1 MGLVDKVK
9 RSRTYQLAIGVVGFL
24 VLYLLFFRSG
34 NVDGSD
40 LTNEEINNILSGED
54 QASSDVERVSL
65 PNQQLKTPYLEAD
78 LKSKNWDVE
87 GDTLIKNNDY
97 VRLTSEKKDQAGLIF
112 NKHRFNE
119 EGFEITFKF
128 SINGKA
134 RINGLKGDGFALFL
148 TDKKLNQGTVFG
160 AEDYFKGLGLFFD
173 TYRNAQKGPP
183 FPYITVMNGDGKTPY
198 DKDHD
203 GKANELASCSARGI
217 YNSKNNEVDA
227 RLIHTTKDGY
237 LSLDYNINGNW
248 KNCFSIKDV
257 HIPDQRY
264 LGFSAA
270 TGDLFENHDIFE
282 VEVYALKQD
291 GKTMH
296 SFQDAAG
303 SSDEPQNEEG
313 QVAEEEDD
321 DPDYE
326 VDYKG
331 RHRKR
336 KNFRK
341 KRNARQRARLRNRLR
356 NSERRLQQRRASE
369 PSGFEF
375 LGTLWKIIKI
385 FFYSVLFL
393 IVAYIAFTYYRI
405 KKRSRRLNQKRSG
418 ILM

>member
-1 MGLVDKVK
+1 MGFVDKVK
-9 RSRTYQLAIGVVGFL
+9 RSRTYQLVSGIVLFL
-24 VLYLLFFRSG
+24 VVYLLFFRSS

-54 QASSDVERVSL
+54 QSSSDVEKVIL
-65 PNQQLKTPYLEAD
+65 LNQQLKAPYLEAD

-112 NKHRFNE
+112 NKHPFNE

-148 TDKKLNQGTVFG
+148 TDRKLNQGTVFG

-183 FPYITVMNGDGKTPY
+183 FPYITVMNGDGKTAY

-237 LSLDYNINGNW
+237 LSLDYSINGNW
-248 KNCFSIKDV
+248 KNCFTIKDV
-257 HIPDQRY
+257 HIPGQRY

-270 TGDLFENHDIFE
+270 TGDLVENHDILE

-291 GKTMH
+291 GETIH

-303 SSDEPQNEEG
+303 VSDASQSEE
-313 QVAEEEDD
+313 QVQQEEDD

-326 VDYKG
+326 IDYKG
-331 RHRKR
+331 RRRKR
-336 KNFRK
+336 RNFRK
-341 KRNARQRARLRNRLR
+341 KRNSKQRAKLRNRLR
-356 NSERRLQQRRASE
+356 NSERRLQQRRSTE

-375 LGTLWKIIKI
+375 LGTLWKIIKY
-385 FFYSVLFL
+385 FFYSVILL
-393 IVAYIAFTYYRI
+393 IIAYIAFTFYRI
-405 KKRSRRLNQKRSG
+405 KKRSRRINQKRSG